1 MCPFLERFF
10 NLGGPRGTQLKK
22 LQNLDPFGYISI
34 LTPQLFDLLLGI
46 KVQVYERK
54 MLRILKADKVNQ
66 IFTLEIGQKDLR
78 NVIEAVDNMVEK
90 QQKTLLENLPS
101 EDQVRQKL
109 DDYKALKEELRKIW
123 ETLVQ

>member
-1 MCPFLERFF
+1 M
-10 NLGGPRGTQLKK
+10 
-22 LQNLDPFGYISI
+22 
-34 LTPQLFDLLLGI
+34 
-46 KVQVYERK
+46 YERK

-66 IFTLEIGQKDLR
+66 IFTLEISGRDLR
-78 NVIEAVDNMVEK
+78 NVIEAVDNIVEK

>member
-1 MCPFLERFF
+1 M
-10 NLGGPRGTQLKK
+10 
-22 LQNLDPFGYISI
+22 
-34 LTPQLFDLLLGI
+34 
-46 KVQVYERK
+46 YERK

-66 IFTLEIGQKDLR
+66 IFTLEISEQDLR

-123 ETLVQ
+123 GKH

>member
-1 MCPFLERFF
+1 M
-10 NLGGPRGTQLKK
+10 
-22 LQNLDPFGYISI
+22 
-34 LTPQLFDLLLGI
+34 
-46 KVQVYERK
+46 YERK
-54 MLRILKADKVNQ
+54 MLRILKADKVNG
-66 IFTLEIGQKDLR
+66 IFTLEISEKDLR

-123 ETLVQ
+123 ETLIQ

>member
-1 MCPFLERFF
+1 
-10 NLGGPRGTQLKK
+10 
-22 LQNLDPFGYISI
+22 
-34 LTPQLFDLLLGI
+34 
-46 KVQVYERK
+46 
-54 MLRILKADKVNQ
+54 MLRILKTDKVNG
-66 IFTLEIGQKDLR
+66 IFTLEIGEKDLG

-123 ETLVQ
+123 ETLIQ

>member
-1 MCPFLERFF
+1 M
-10 NLGGPRGTQLKK
+10 
-22 LQNLDPFGYISI
+22 
-34 LTPQLFDLLLGI
+34 
-46 KVQVYERK
+46 YEIK
-54 MLRILKADKVNQ
+54 MLRILKADKLNQ
-66 IFTLEIGQKDLR
+66 IFTLEISEKDLR

-123 ETLVQ
+123 ESLIQ